1 MLHSPSSFE
10 VYKPL
15 LAGISRVCTGE
26 FQHSWWTESTLELL
40 DIMLLSQRT
49 GGADAHVPT
58 PGGRD
63 HQDRRGIEALL
74 AEIPRE
80 GRRPGRALPFL
91 DLSDAEGET
100 AAPPGRLCP
109 GLLTRAA

>member
-1 MLHSPSSFE
+1 M
-10 VYKPL
+10 

-49 GGADAHVPT
+49 GGADPHVLT
-58 PGGRD
+58 PGCRD
-63 HQDRRGIEALL
+63 HQDRGGIKALL
-74 AEIPRE
+74 AEMPRK

-91 DLSDAEGET
+91 DLGDAERET
-100 AAPPGRLCP
+100 AGRRRP
-109 GLLTRAA
+109 RLLTRTA